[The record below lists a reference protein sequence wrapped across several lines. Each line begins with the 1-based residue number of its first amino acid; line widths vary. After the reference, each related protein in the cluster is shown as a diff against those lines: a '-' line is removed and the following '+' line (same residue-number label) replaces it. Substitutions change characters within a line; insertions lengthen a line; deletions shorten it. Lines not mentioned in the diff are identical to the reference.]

1 MNEKFRQLAK
11 LGAADFQHL
20 NGSLIEHLKGTRYL
34 LASWSAPQTLQDA
47 GLYHAAYGT
56 AGFSQQMVSVKQRS
70 RIAAIIGS
78 SAEKIVYQYCA
89 CDRDYFWPKLSLE
102 NNPYF
107 RNRFNGEIYKLD
119 TQMLKDFCELTVAN
133 ELEIESKQPGL
144 ITFGG
149 ELHKLFLAMRPLLS
163 PAANNSVINMII
175 QL

>member
-1 MNEKFRQLAK
+1 MEGNFKQLA
-11 LGAADFQHL
+11 LLAAADFQHL
-20 NGSLIEHLKGTRYL
+20 NGSLIEHLKGTKDL

-56 AGFSQQMVSVKQRS
+56 AGFSPQMVSVEQRGK
-70 RIAAIIGS
+70 IAKIIGR
-78 SAEKIVYQYCA
+78 SAEEIVYQYCA
-89 CDRDYFWPKLSLE
+89 CDRTYFWPKLGLE
-102 NNPYF
+102 DNPDF

-133 ELEIESKQPGL
+133 ELEIESKQLGL

-175 QL
+175 QN